1 MKMPTQDAEYFE
13 EQSRAAGLK
22 MPPPSTETVIKPRRF
37 RPGSKEA
44 TDKPRLLR
52 FRGETY
58 REGDVIVLCEPSDPT
73 AMQPTLLLVTY
84 AEELGLTE
92 LLPLRFDVLRVLNP
106 EKWEAVIE
114 TLGKLRNPG

>member
-1 MKMPTQDAEYFE
+1 MKMPKQDAEYFE
-13 EQSRAAGLK
+13 EKSRAAGLK

-73 AMQPTLLLVTY
+73 AMQPTLLLVT
-84 AEELGLTE
+84 
-92 LLPLRFDVLRVLNP
+92 LRFDVLRVLNP

-114 TLGKLRNPG
+114 TLDKLRNPG